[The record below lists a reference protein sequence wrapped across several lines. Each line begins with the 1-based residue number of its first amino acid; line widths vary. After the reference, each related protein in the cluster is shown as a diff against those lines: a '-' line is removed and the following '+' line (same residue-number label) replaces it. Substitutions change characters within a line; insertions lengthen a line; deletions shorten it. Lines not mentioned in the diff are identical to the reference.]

1 MSAHCCP
8 PSAPQPDQP
17 QPNKYRRVLWIALL
31 VNFTMFALEIASGL
45 HANSVAL
52 LADSLDFFGDAVNYG
67 LSLWVL
73 GMHISTRAKAA
84 LVKAVSMGIFG
95 IWVLWNALSHLM
107 SGVVPAPQ
115 TMSIIGVIALLA
127 NLGVAWLLY
136 AYRNGDSNMRSVWL
150 CTRND
155 AIGNVAVILAAAG
168 VFGTGSAWPDLLVAT
183 MMASLALHAAWQ
195 VITQAK
201 AELHRH

>member
-8 PSAPQPDQP
+8 PPTPRPDKPQPP
-17 QPNKYRRVLWIALL
+17 GYRRVLWVALI
-31 VNFTMFALEIASGL
+31 VNFSMFLLEVASGL
-45 HANSVAL
+45 QANSASL
-52 LADSLDFFGDAVNYG
+52 LADSLDFFGDAANYG

-73 GMHISTRAKAA
+73 GMHVSFRAKAS
-84 LVKAVSMGIFG
+84 LVKALSMALFG
-95 IWVLWNALSHLM
+95 LWVLGTAISHLI
-107 SGVVPAPQ
+107 SGIVPAPE
-115 TMSIIGVIALLA
+115 TMSAIGLLALLA
-127 NLGVAWLLY
+127 NFSVAWLLY
-136 AYRNGDSNMRSVWL
+136 AYRDGDSNMRSVWL

-195 VITQAK
+195 VLTQAK
-201 AELHRH
+201 TELHRH